1 MKTKPGDSG
10 QSESGHSHSGQPP
23 GAKTRPIDGPGAT
36 SLTKP
41 KVAARSGKTPPR
53 MNGAAPV
60 PPAPSLPPL
69 PPFPVAP
76 ARTRARGDGGPTVPL
91 RRGGSD
97 KMDAHA
103 AVAELRQQ
111 VGNGGDAAGILV
123 FFSPAYDRE
132 EMLVALKEAF
142 GSTPVFGC
150 TTAGEITP
158 FGYISNGLTGISF
171 PAADFMVHSALFE
184 GLSQFQIANTIE
196 RTHQLVSQRHA
207 QAQGRPGFGLLLV
220 DGLSTREEQLV
231 SAIGNALAGLP
242 LIGGSAGDGLD
253 FKSTFVLHEG
263 RCVSDAAILL
273 LVTTRRR
280 FSVFKT
286 EHFVPTEHKMVVTG
300 ADLETRRVFEIN
312 AEPAAL
318 EYARLV
324 GLSNEPLTPKIFAAH
339 PVVVRVGGQYHVR
352 AIQKVNPDN
361 SLTFHCAIDE
371 GLVLTVARGI
381 DIVENLHEL
390 FRRLEREIGP
400 LDAIIGFDCVLR
412 NLETEQRNLKAAVS
426 DLFVAHRVTGFCTYG
441 EQYMSMHVNQ
451 TFTGVAIGGT

>member
-1 MKTKPGDSG
+1 MKIKPGDSG
-10 QSESGHSHSGQPP
+10 HPQQGRRSSAKASAPDIPP
-23 GAKTRPIDGPGAT
+23 GDSCVIADVKPAASPRRPAHQP
-36 SLTKP
+36 
-41 KVAARSGKTPPR
+41 AASF
-53 MNGAAPV
+53 
-60 PPAPSLPPL
+60 PPL
-69 PPFPVAP
+69 PPFPLTAVRPRPTPRPDAP
-76 ARTRARGDGGPTVPL
+76 PPPPV
-91 RRGGSD
+91 RRGGSN
-97 KMDAHA
+97 KTDARA
-103 AVAELRQQ
+103 AVADLRDQI
-111 VGNGGDAAGILV
+111 GGAAACVLV
-123 FFSPAYDRE
+123 FFSPAYDRG
-132 EMLVALKEAF
+132 EMLAALKEAF

-158 FGYISNGLTGISF
+158 FGYISGGLSGVSF
-171 PAADFMVHSALFE
+171 PAKDFLVHSALFE
-184 GLSQFQIANTIE
+184 NLSQFQIADTIE
-196 RTHQLVSQRHA
+196 RTHRLVSRRHA
-207 QAQGRPGFGLLLV
+207 EAQGRPGFGLLLV

-253 FKSTFVLHEG
+253 FKSTVVLHGG
-263 RCVSDAAILL
+263 RFVSDAAILL
-273 LVTTRRR
+273 LITTRRP

-324 GLSNEPLTPKIFAAH
+324 GLSHEALTPKIFAAH

-400 LDAIIGFDCVLR
+400 LDAIVGFDCVLR

-426 DLFVAHRVTGFCTYG
+426 DLFVANRVTGFCTYG

-451 TFTGVAIGGT
+451 TFTGVAIGRT

>member
-1 MKTKPGDSG
+1 M
-10 QSESGHSHSGQPP
+10 
-23 GAKTRPIDGPGAT
+23 
-36 SLTKP
+36 
-41 KVAARSGKTPPR
+41 
-53 MNGAAPV
+53 
-60 PPAPSLPPL
+60 
-69 PPFPVAP
+69 
-76 ARTRARGDGGPTVPL
+76 PL

-97 KMDAHA
+97 KTDARA

-111 VGNGGDAAGILV
+111 IGGGDAAFVLV
-123 FFSPAYDRE
+123 FLSPAYDRA
-132 EMLVALKEAF
+132 EMLAALAEAF

-158 FGYISNGLTGISF
+158 FGYISGGLSGISF
-171 PAADFMVHSALFE
+171 PAEDFTVHSALFE
-184 GLSQFQIANTIE
+184 GLSQFQIADTIE
-196 RTHQLVSQRHA
+196 RTHQLVAHRHA
-207 QAQGRPGFGLLLV
+207 QAQGRAGFGLLLV
-220 DGLSTREEQLV
+220 DGLSTREERLV

-253 FKSTFVLHEG
+253 FKATFVLHEG
-263 RCVSDAAILL
+263 RFVRDAAILL

-286 EHFVPTEHKMVVTG
+286 EHFVPTAHKMVVTG
-300 ADLETRRVFEIN
+300 ADLESRRVFEIN

-324 GLSNEPLTPKIFAAH
+324 GLSNEPLSPKIFAAH

-390 FRRLEREIGP
+390 FRRLEREVGGRP
-400 LDAIIGFDCVLR
+400 EAIVGFDCVLR
-412 NLETEQRNLKAAVS
+412 DLETEQRNLKAAVS
-426 DLFVAHRVTGFCTYG
+426 DLFMAHRVTGFCTYG

-451 TFTGVAIGGT
+451 TFTGVAIGAA